1 MKLTS
6 TILLKAAQLSP
17 YGHWKLVSLAANR
30 DSSLWDFPISLK
42 SIPGGILRADLREQV
57 YTQFLRHGCIPHQK
71 PTDELLKKL
80 IRSGD
85 LIFDI
90 GANIGYLSLLFNS
103 LLKNTG
109 TVVAIEPSTRCFHQL
124 QRNTAFAE
132 KIQTL
137 NVAISNRT
145 EKLRFA
151 ETKCLERSSLET
163 VNTYA
168 KTIDVEAIQLDDL
181 CLKYGMPDFIKIDV
195 EGHEFAVFQGAEK
208 MLSSKLRPLIYFE
221 ALNSTALKK
230 CIQIIETLSE
240 NSFKIYRSSQ
250 QAKLLP
256 WQHPNGLNDYLAV
269 PNERSHQIPQALQES

>member
-6 TILLKAAQLSP
+6 RILLKAAKLSP
-17 YGHWKLVSLAANR
+17 YGHWKLVSIAANK

-42 SIPGGILRADLREQV
+42 SIPGVTLRADLREQV

-80 IRSGD
+80 IRRGD

-103 LLKNTG
+103 LLRNSG
-109 TVVAIEPSTRCFHQL
+109 TIVAIEPSTRCFYQL

-137 NVAISNRT
+137 NVAISNKT

-181 CLKYGMPDFIKIDV
+181 CLEYGMPDFVKIDV
-195 EGHEFAVFQGAEK
+195 EGHEFAVFQGAKK

-240 NSFKIYRSSQ
+240 NSFKIYRSSKQ
-250 QAKLLP
+250 VKLLP
-256 WQHPNGLNDYLAV
+256 WQHPSGLNDYLAE
-269 PNERSHQIPQALQES
+269 PNEISYQIPPALQES

>member
-6 TILLKAAQLSP
+6 RILLKAAQLSP

-103 LLKNTG
+103 LLKNSG
-109 TVVAIEPSTRCFHQL
+109 TIVAIEPSTRCFHQL

-137 NVAISNRT
+137 NVAISNKT

-168 KTIDVEAIQLDDL
+168 KTIDIEAIQLDDL
-181 CLKYGMPDFIKIDV
+181 CLEYGMPDFIKIDV

-269 PNERSHQIPQALQES
+269 PNEKSHQIPPSLQES

>member
-6 TILLKAAQLSP
+6 RILLKAAQLSP

-124 QRNTAFAE
+124 QRNTAFSE

-145 EKLRFA
+145 EKLQFA

-181 CLKYGMPDFIKIDV
+181 CLEYGMPDFIKIDV

-269 PNERSHQIPQALQES
+269 PNEKSHQIPPSLQES

>member
-6 TILLKAAQLSP
+6 KILLKAAQLSP

-42 SIPGGILRADLREQV
+42 SIPGGILRADLREPV

-71 PTDELLKKL
+71 PTDELLKTL

-90 GANIGYLSLLFNS
+90 GANIGYLSLLFHS

-109 TVVAIEPSTRCFHQL
+109 TIIALEPSTRCFHQL
-124 QRNTAFAE
+124 QRNTAFTN
-132 KIQTL
+132 KIQAL
-137 NVAISNRT
+137 NMAISNKT
-145 EKLRFA
+145 GKHQFS
-151 ETKCLERSSLET
+151 ETHCLERSSLEA
-163 VNTYA
+163 VNSCA
-168 KTIDVEAIQLDDL
+168 KTIDVETIQLDDL
-181 CLKYGMPDFIKIDV
+181 CLKYGIPDFIKIDV

-221 ALNSTALKK
+221 ALDSTALKK
-230 CIQIIETLSE
+230 CIQIIETLSA

-250 QAKLLP
+250 RAKLLP
-256 WQHPNGLNDYLAV
+256 WQHPHGLNDYLAV
-269 PNERSHQIPQALQES
+269 PNERSQQIPPALQES

>member
-6 TILLKAAQLSP
+6 RILLKAAQLSP

-42 SIPGGILRADLREQV
+42 SIPGGLLREDLREQV

-80 IRSGD
+80 IRRGD

-103 LLKNTG
+103 LLKDSG
-109 TVVAIEPSTRCFHQL
+109 AIVAIEPSARCFRQL

-137 NVAISNRT
+137 NVAISNKT
-145 EKLRFA
+145 EKLQFA
-151 ETKCLERSSLET
+151 KTKYLERSSLET

-181 CLKYGMPDFIKIDV
+181 CLEYGMPDFIKIDV

-208 MLSSKLRPLIYFE
+208 MLSSKLRPRIYFE

-269 PNERSHQIPQALQES
+269 PNERSHQIPPALQES

>member
-6 TILLKAAQLSP
+6 RILLKAAQLSP

-124 QRNTAFAE
+124 QRNTAFSE

-145 EKLRFA
+145 EKLQFA

-181 CLKYGMPDFIKIDV
+181 CLEYGMPDFIKIDV

-256 WQHPNGLNDYLAV
+256 WQHPNGLNDSLAV
-269 PNERSHQIPQALQES
+269 PNEKSHQIPPSLQES

>member
-6 TILLKAAQLSP
+6 RILLKAAQLSP
-17 YGHWKLVSLAANR
+17 YGHWKLVSIAANK

-42 SIPGGILRADLREQV
+42 SIPGVTLRADLREQV
-57 YTQFLRHGCIPHQK
+57 YIQFLRHGCIPHQK

-124 QRNTAFAE
+124 QRNTAFSE

-145 EKLRFA
+145 EKLQFA

-181 CLKYGMPDFIKIDV
+181 CLEYGMPDFIKIDV

-269 PNERSHQIPQALQES
+269 PNEKSHQIPPSLQES

>member
-6 TILLKAAQLSP
+6 RILLKAAKLSP
-17 YGHWKLVSLAANR
+17 YGHWKLVSIAANK

-42 SIPGGILRADLREQV
+42 SIPGVTLRADLREQV
-57 YTQFLRHGCIPHQK
+57 YIQFLRHGCIPHQK

-80 IRSGD
+80 IRRGD

-103 LLKNTG
+103 LLKNSG
-109 TVVAIEPSTRCFHQL
+109 AIVAIEPSTRCFHQL
-124 QRNTAFAE
+124 QRNTAFTE

-145 EKLRFA
+145 EKLQFA

-181 CLKYGMPDFIKIDV
+181 CLEYGMPDFIKIDV

-269 PNERSHQIPQALQES
+269 PNEKSHQIPPSLQES

>member
-168 KTIDVEAIQLDDL
+168 KTIDVEEIQLDDL

>member
-6 TILLKAAQLSP
+6 KILLKAAQLSP

-71 PTDELLKKL
+71 PTDELLKTL

-109 TVVAIEPSTRCFHQL
+109 TIIALESSTRCFHQL
-124 QRNTAFAE
+124 QRNTAFTD
-132 KIQTL
+132 KIQAL
-137 NVAISNRT
+137 NMAISNKT
-145 EKLRFA
+145 GKHQFA
-151 ETKCLERSSLET
+151 ETHCLERSSLEA
-163 VNTYA
+163 VNSCA
-168 KTIDVEAIQLDDL
+168 KTIDVETVQLDDL
-181 CLKYGMPDFIKIDV
+181 CLKYGIPGFIKIDV

-221 ALNSTALKK
+221 ALDSTALRK
-230 CIQIIETLSE
+230 CIKIIETLSG

-250 QAKLLP
+250 RAKLLP
-256 WQHPNGLNDYLAV
+256 WQHPHGLNDYLPV
-269 PNERSHQIPQALQES
+269 PNERSHQIPPALQES

>member
-151 ETKCLERSSLET
+151 ETKYLERSSLET